1 MNYKI
6 KNQTLYICDTYGN
19 TGRRIAENV
28 SFGTYDESQNI
39 FLVTLLNGKVET
51 RDSNGNQIRTITENA
66 IEARFSGTDLII
78 RKIDGRTEVRDKHG
92 NLIRHL

>member
-6 KNQTLYICDTYGN
+6 SNQTLYICDTYGN

-28 SFGTYDESQNI
+28 SFGTYDAAQNI
-39 FLVTLLNGKVET
+39 FLVTSLNGKVET
-51 RDSNGNQIRTITENA
+51 RDVNGNQIRTITENA

-78 RKIDGRTEVRDKHG
+78 RKNDGKTEVRDKYG
-92 NLIRHL
+92 NLIRHM

>member
-6 KNQTLYICDTYGN
+6 VNQSLYTCDTYGN

-28 SFGTYDESQNI
+28 AFGTYNDNLKI

-51 RDSNGNQIRTITENA
+51 RDSNGNHIRTLAENA
-66 IEARFSGTDLII
+66 IEARFSGTEII
-78 RKIDGRTEVRDKHG
+78 VRRKDGKTEVKDLVG
-92 NLIRHL
+92 NLKRYL